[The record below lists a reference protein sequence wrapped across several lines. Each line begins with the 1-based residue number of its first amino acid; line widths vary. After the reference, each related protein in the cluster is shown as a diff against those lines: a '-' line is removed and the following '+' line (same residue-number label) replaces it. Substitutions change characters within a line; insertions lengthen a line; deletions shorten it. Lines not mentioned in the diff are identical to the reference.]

1 MTKRPRIIAMLQ
13 LPPPMHGAAAM
24 NERALAALRK
34 TCDVTLL
41 EMRFAKH
48 PRDIARPTIGKLLT
62 AFYLSLRLFFE
73 LWRKPDALY
82 INFSPTGGALYRDG
96 IYALMS
102 KLFGVPAILHLHGQ
116 GLQASRES
124 RFAGWL
130 QHRAFAGQTAIILGD
145 ALRQELTGLD
155 CQSTIIANCLPDEAF
170 EITRS
175 LSGNIT
181 PRLLYL
187 SNLFRSKGIDDVL
200 AACAILRQ
208 RNIDFALDI
217 AGAEGDISV
226 GDLERLIDT
235 FGLENHCLYHGLVN
249 AGCRAKLL
257 SKANL
262 FVFPTRYPN
271 EAQPLVVLEAM
282 AAGVPV
288 ITSSIGALGD
298 IVRDGETGRI
308 CQPGNPEMLANRI
321 SDALAKTKETQDM
334 ANAAQAF
341 CHAHFSKTR
350 FDQDWQRLIGQI
362 VS

>member
-41 EMRFAKH
+41 EMRFTNH
-48 PRDIARPTIGKLLT
+48 PRDIAKLTIGKLVK
-62 AFYLSLRLFFE
+62 AFYLSLRLLFE

-82 INFSPTGGALYRDG
+82 INFAPSGSAFYRDS
-96 IYALMS
+96 IYVLMS
-102 KLFGVPAILHLHGQ
+102 KQFGIPAILHLHGQ
-116 GLQASRES
+116 GLQAGREN
-124 RFAGWL
+124 RFAAWL
-130 QHRAFAGQTAIILGD
+130 QHRVFTGQTAIILGD
-145 ALRQELTGLD
+145 ALRHELSGIG
-155 CQSTIIANCLPDEAF
+155 CQSAIIANCLPEEAF
-170 EITRS
+170 QIAQP
-175 LSGNIT
+175 LSGNTT

-187 SNLFRSKGIDDVL
+187 SNLFRSKGINDVL

-208 RNIDFALDI
+208 RNTDFALDI

-226 GDLERLIDT
+226 GELERLVDT
-235 FGLENHCLYHGLVN
+235 FDLENHCLYHGPVD
-249 AGCRAKLL
+249 AGCRTKLL

-262 FVFPTRYPN
+262 FLFPTRYPN

-288 ITSSIGALGD
+288 ITSSIGTLGD
-298 IVRDGETGRI
+298 IVREGETGRI
-308 CQPGNPEMLANRI
+308 CQPGNPEILANRI
-321 SDALAKTKETQDM
+321 SDAFTQTKETQDM
-334 ANAAQAF
+334 ANAAQAS
-341 CHAHFSKTR
+341 CRAHFSKTR
-350 FDQDWQRLIGQI
+350 FDHDLQQLIGQI